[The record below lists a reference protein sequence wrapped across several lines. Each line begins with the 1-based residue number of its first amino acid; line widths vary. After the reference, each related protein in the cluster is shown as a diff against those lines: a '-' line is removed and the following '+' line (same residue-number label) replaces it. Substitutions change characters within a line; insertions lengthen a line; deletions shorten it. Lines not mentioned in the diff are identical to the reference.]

1 MLGYGVGLFLHA
13 CFVYFVFLRNCL
25 KRLVVFQAHEES
37 EELAGNCLAEVNC
50 PSAFPYLPPHLILSS
65 CNISSK
71 YLTQPSLLPTLLDE
85 SAMVGQI
92 QQDPSVAYCA
102 TKG

>member
-25 KRLVVFQAHEES
+25 KCLVVFQAHEES
-37 EELAGNCLAEVNC
+37 EELAGNYLAEVNY
-50 PSAFPYLPPHLILSS
+50 PSAFPYLLLILSS

-71 YLTQPSLLPTLLDE
+71 YLTQPYLLPTLLDE